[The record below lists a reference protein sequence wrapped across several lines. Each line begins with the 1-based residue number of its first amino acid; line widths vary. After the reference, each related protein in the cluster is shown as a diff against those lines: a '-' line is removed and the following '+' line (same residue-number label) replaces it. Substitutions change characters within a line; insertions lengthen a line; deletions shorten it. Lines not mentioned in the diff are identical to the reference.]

1 MMNTVHSKTTP
12 CKTALVTGACGGI
25 GKVVAAD
32 LAKQGYQLLLVDMN
46 ADANQALADELQPA
60 NTSAKHQC
68 ITLDLTNRTAL
79 NQFCQTLQDIDLQLA
94 FINAGVVHTGSVL
107 EQTEAQIDQQLEVN
121 LRSAIMINRACAQT
135 MLAHNLNMNATDM
148 NVADST
154 NAANANSAASIVNTA
169 NTASTKNTKQT
180 HRHIIN
186 TVSLAAMVPLKN
198 TATYSATKAGLRSFL
213 IALQAE
219 LAAAGSSIAVS
230 GIYPAAVDTPMLHYE
245 ARNGGNVLNFLSTP
259 QTPQDVLRAF
269 NKIQKTHAL
278 EIYVPYSDSILGR
291 LVCIFPNTLHRF
303 SGLLEKQGKK
313 GQKKYLESL
322 KRRNL

>member
-1 MMNTVHSKTTP
+1 MMNTVHSKTAP

-46 ADANQALADELQPA
+46 ADANQALADELQRI

-68 ITLDLTNRTAL
+68 ITLDLTNRAAL
-79 NQFCQTLQDIDLQLA
+79 SQFCQTLQGIDLQLA

-121 LRSAIMINRACAQT
+121 LRGAIMLNRACAQT
-135 MLAHNLNMNATDM
+135 MLAHNMSVDNMD
-148 NVADST
+148 VAD
-154 NAANANSAASIVNTA
+154 AAHANRAS
-169 NTASTKNTKQT
+169 TASTKRI

-186 TVSLAAMVPLKN
+186 TVSMAAMVPLKN

-219 LAAAGSSIAVS
+219 LAAASSSISVS

-278 EIYVPYSDSILGR
+278 EIYVPYSDSILAR
-291 LVCIFPNTLHRF
+291 LVCIFPHTLHRF